1 VAAPRR
7 KLVRELRQLRGQVL
21 TTALVMVSG
30 IGTMVMALTNCQA
43 PADTRALFC
52 GEYRFA

>member
-1 VAAPRR
+1 MAAPRR